1 MKKNETEENKAIPE
15 EIKKN
20 DNIDISDD
28 IEKDI
33 NIDVNINNNSSSII
47 TYSSSITINY
57 YNNEKEE
64 SNNEQIKNKQKKY
77 LVYLPAKYISKLD
90 MLKSETGHDES
101 KLATMAY
108 DLLFKKLDIHSP
120 KKNSP
125 PMA

>member
-1 MKKNETEENKAIPE
+1 MEKNETEENKAIPE

-20 DNIDISDD
+20 DSIDISDD

-47 TYSSSITINY
+47 TYNSSITINY

-77 LVYLPAKYISKLD
+77 LVYLPEKYISKLD
-90 MLKSETGHDES
+90 MLKSKTGRDES

-108 DLLFKKLDIHSP
+108 DLLFKKLDIQSP
-120 KKNSP
+120 RKNSP
-125 PMA
+125 PMD

>member
-1 MKKNETEENKAIPE
+1 MGKNETEENKAIPE

-20 DNIDISDD
+20 DSIDISDD

-77 LVYLPAKYISKLD
+77 LVYLPEKYISKLD
-90 MLKSETGHDES
+90 MLKSKTGRDES

-108 DLLFKKLDIHSP
+108 DLLFKKLDIQSP

-125 PMA
+125 PMD